1 MLKAILKKAWR
12 HLPFKLPMLLVLR
25 AATKL
30 PKRVYRHLH
39 FHGDFDVQVAP
50 GARFRIRSYADQVE
64 NDLFWAGYAKNWER
78 ASLAV
83 WRDLCRGAET
93 VLDIGANT
101 GVYALTASALNPGA
115 RVIAFEPV
123 QRVCDR
129 LRINAGLNG
138 NRITVEHVAV
148 SDQDG
153 VATLHDTDSEHVYSA
168 SLHYRMLSSA
178 YSRSYEVPTI
188 RLDSYCTAH
197 GIGRVD
203 LVKID
208 VELHEPAVFRGFRR
222 MLEESRPTVLVEV
235 LDAKIGKAVAEQIS
249 GLGYAIYEIHEIG
262 TENGI
267 FAAATL
273 GQAERNY
280 LLCQPDTAKRLGL
293 PEPDLVC

>member
-1 MLKAILKKAWR
+1 MLKTVIKATWR
-12 HLPFKLPMLLVLR
+12 LLPMKLPFLRVLR
-25 AATKL
+25 ATARL
-30 PKRVYRHLH
+30 SQPVYQHLG

-50 GARFRIRSYADQVE
+50 GARFRIRSYADVVE
-64 NDLFWAGYAKNWER
+64 NDLFWAGYAQNWER
-78 ASLAV
+78 VSLAV

-93 VLDIGANT
+93 VLDVGANT
-101 GVYALTASALNPGA
+101 GVYALTAAALNPDA

-129 LRINAGLNG
+129 LRTNAGLNG

-153 VATLHDTDSEHVYSA
+153 VATLHDTEDEHPYSA
-168 SLHYRMLSSA
+168 SLDYQMLGST

-208 VELHEPAVFRGFRR
+208 VERHEPAVFRGFRR
-222 MLEESRPTVLVEV
+222 MLEKSRPTVLVEI
-235 LDAKIGKAVAEQIS
+235 LDAEIGKAVAEQIS
-249 GLGYAIYEIHEIG
+249 GLGYAVYEFHELG
-262 TENGI
+262 AKSGV
-267 FAAATL
+267 FAAASL
-273 GQAERNY
+273 GQAEHNY
-280 LLCQPDTAKRLGL
+280 LLCQPETAKRLGL

>member
-12 HLPFKLPMLLVLR
+12 HLPFKLPMFLVLR
-25 AATKL
+25 AATKQ
-30 PKRVYRHLH
+30 PERVYRHLH
-39 FHGDFDVQVAP
+39 FHGVFDVQVVP
-50 GARFRIRSYADQVE
+50 GTRFRIRSYADHVE
-64 NDLFWAGYAKNWER
+64 NDLFWAGYAKNWEK

-93 VLDIGANT
+93 VLDVGANT
-101 GVYALTASALNPGA
+101 GVYALTATALNPGA

-129 LRINAGLNG
+129 LRTNAGLNG

-148 SDQDG
+148 SDRDG
-153 VATLHDTDSEHVYSA
+153 MATLHDTDCEHVYSA
-168 SLHYRMLSSA
+168 SLHYEMLGSA

-208 VELHEPAVFRGFRR
+208 VERHEPAVFRGFRR
-222 MLEESRPTVLVEV
+222 MLEESRPTVLVEI
-235 LDAKIGKAVAEQIS
+235 LDAEIGKAVAGQIS
-249 GLGYAIYEIHEIG
+249 GLGYAVYELHEQG
-262 TENGI
+262 AKNGV
-267 FAAATL
+267 FAAASL